1 MKSSVFIPVNVRS
14 TSGNDELQFINTD
27 HIIRVYE
34 NDNIIYIEL
43 TEYTTLQLHGE
54 NIHIFMDRFVR

>member
-1 MKSSVFIPVNVRS
+1 MKPAVFIPVKVRT
-14 TSGNDELQFINTD
+14 TSGNDELQFINTA

-34 NDNIIYIEL
+34 SNKIIYIEL

-54 NIHIFMDRFVR
+54 NIHIFMDRFVH

>member
-1 MKSSVFIPVNVRS
+1 MKSSVFIPVNVRT
-14 TSGNDELQFINTD
+14 TSGKDELQFVNTD

-34 NDNIIYIEL
+34 TNNIIYIEL

>member
-1 MKSSVFIPVNVRS
+1 MKSAVFIPVKARNAA
-14 TSGNDELQFINTD
+14 GKDELQFINTA

-34 NDNIIYIEL
+34 QNKIIYIDL
-43 TEYTTLQLHGE
+43 TEYTTLQLHDE